1 MGKFFN
7 AVLNTFFRE
16 ATTSNSVPV
25 RVSPRTG
32 GSIGS
37 AFFTGDAEAVATTYR
52 CIDVICNRVA
62 NLHLQ
67 YQKRKADGQYV
78 EDEKSSFHYLLSAEP
93 MPRVNIVNF
102 WYFLVKQM
110 LCDGNAYVFP
120 RVIMGEV
127 TDLVLCTPNC
137 VSFDDVNDTYTI
149 NDPYNGVYGTF
160 EEKEIIHL
168 YLHTCDGR
176 RGESVLHH
184 ARRTM
189 SIASAGD
196 SETESR
202 FINGGSVRGI
212 VSNDK
217 STVGFGE
224 YQDAEL
230 EKTATNVDDHFR
242 NGERIVSLPGQVDFK
257 QISLSSTDMQF
268 LESRK
273 FTVRE
278 ICRFFGVHPS
288 FVFDDTSN
296 NYKSAE
302 NADAAFLST
311 TLGPILSRIEAEF
324 DRKLI
329 PRSLCCKCRF
339 KFDTSGIY
347 SLDLAGKASYYK
359 QMLEIGALTI
369 NDIRAKENLQPIED
383 GDAALCSA
391 NLMTVAAIK
400 AKETATEVAPKEAEP
415 TEGDE

>member
-1 MGKFFN
+1 MSNFLSAIMN
-7 AVLNTFFRE
+7 VFFRE
-16 ATTSNSVPV
+16 ATPSGNAPV

-32 GSIGS
+32 GNIGGT
-37 AFFTGDAEAVATTYR
+37 FFSGDAESVATTYR

-67 YQKRKADGQYV
+67 YQKKKSDGQFV
-78 EDEKSSFHYLLSAEP
+78 EDENSTFHYLLSAEP
-93 MPRVNIVNF
+93 MPRTNIVNF

-110 LCDGNAYVFP
+110 LCEGNAYVFP
-120 RVIMGEV
+120 RIIMGEV
-127 TDLVLCTPNC
+127 TDLVLCTPHC

-149 NDPYNGVYGTF
+149 NDPYNGVYGTY
-160 EEKEIIHL
+160 EEKDIIHL

-196 SETESR
+196 SETENR
-202 FINGGSVRGI
+202 FVSGGSVRGL

-230 EKTATNVDDHFR
+230 EKTATNIDDRFR

-324 DRKLI
+324 NRKLV
-329 PRSLCCKCRF
+329 PRSLCCKRRF

-369 NDIRAKENLQPIED
+369 NDIRVKENLQPIED

-400 AKETATEVAPKEAEP
+400 AKEASTDSTSTPQKSAEG
-415 TEGDE
+415 E